1 MNVSDG
7 LRSRLPIVSWAPR
20 YRRRWFGGDLL
31 AGLVVAALA
40 APQALGYAGI
50 AGVPVVVGIYA
61 IPGALIAYA
70 IFGSSPHLVVGPVS
84 TVSVV
89 SGSIV
94 VPMAA
99 GDTDRAVALAAALAI
114 GAGLGMLAAGLLRLG
129 WAAEIQ
135 HPGDRV

>member
-40 APQALGYAGI
+40 VPQALGYAGI

-61 IPGALIAYA
+61 IPAALIAYA
-70 IFGSSPHLVVGPVS
+70 IFGSSPHLVVGRSPPCRS
-84 TVSVV
+84 Y
-89 SGSIV
+89 
-94 VPMAA
+94 PA
-99 GDTDRAVALAAALAI
+99 
-114 GAGLGMLAAGLLRLG
+114 RL
-129 WAAEIQ
+129 WRQWRPATPPA
-135 HPGDRV
+135 PRPSPPRWP